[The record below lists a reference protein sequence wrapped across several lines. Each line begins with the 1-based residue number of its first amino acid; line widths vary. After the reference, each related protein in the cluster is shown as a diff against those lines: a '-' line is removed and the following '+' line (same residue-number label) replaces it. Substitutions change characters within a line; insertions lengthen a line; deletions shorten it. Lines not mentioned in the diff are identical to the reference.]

1 MTNVSRETLILQA
14 YPAAAAMLQKFH
26 DLLAVEG
33 PIRGLIGPKEVE
45 KLWDRHIGNSLVL
58 EELLP
63 EGCSLID
70 VGTGAGLPGIPIA
83 IVRPDLEVHLVEPM
97 QRRIDFLELAVGEL
111 ELSNTQI
118 HRARAEQLH
127 GQSVADLVTA
137 RAVASVKELI
147 EWCEPLLNPHGRL
160 VLLKGEKAEIELKEA
175 KPTMHKHGL
184 VLDDIVLLGE
194 GLLLEPTRAVV
205 LIRK

>member
-1 MTNVSRETLILQA
+1 MTDVSRETLISQA
-14 YPAAAAMLQKFH
+14 YPEAIQKLKIFH
-26 DLLAVEG
+26 DLLATEG

-58 EELLP
+58 ETLLP
-63 EGCSLID
+63 DGCSLID

-83 IVRPDLEVHLVEPM
+83 IARPDLEIHLVEPM
-97 QRRIDFLELAVGEL
+97 QRRVEFLELAIAKLGL
-111 ELSNTQI
+111 TNTQI

-127 GQSVADLVTA
+127 GQLVADLVTA
-137 RAVASVKELI
+137 RAVASVRELI

-175 KPTMHKHGL
+175 KPAMHKHGL
-184 VLDDIVLLGE
+184 VLDDVVLLGE
-194 GLLLEPTRAVV
+194 GLLAEPTRAVV

>member
-1 MTNVSRETLILQA
+1 MTDVSRETLILQA
-14 YPAAAAMLQKFH
+14 YPESALKLQQFH

-58 EELLP
+58 ETLLP
-63 EGCSLID
+63 DGCSLID
-70 VGTGAGLPGIPIA
+70 IGTGAGLPGIPIA
-83 IVRPDLEVHLVEPM
+83 IVRPDLEIHLVEQM
-97 QRRIDFLELAVGEL
+97 QRRVEFLELAVQQL
-111 ELSNTQI
+111 DLINVQI

-127 GQSVADLVTA
+127 GQLVADLVTA
-137 RAVASVKELI
+137 RAVAAVKELI
-147 EWCEPLLNPHGRL
+147 EWCEPLLNSHARL
-160 VLLKGEKAEIELKEA
+160 VLLKGEKAEIEIKA
-175 KPTMHKHGL
+175 ARPTLHKHGL

-194 GLLLEPTRAVV
+194 GILTEPTRAVV

>member
-1 MTNVSRETLILQA
+1 MINVSRETLILQA
-14 YPAAAAMLQKFH
+14 YPEAAAKLKQFH

-33 PIRGLIGPKEVE
+33 PIRGLIGPREVE

-58 EELLP
+58 ESLLP
-63 EGCSLID
+63 DGCSLID

-83 IVRPDLEVHLVEPM
+83 IARPDLEVHLVEPM
-97 QRRIDFLELAVGEL
+97 QRRVEFLELAVAQL
-111 ELSNTQI
+111 DLTNTQI
-118 HRARAEQLH
+118 HRARAEQLA
-127 GQSVADLVTA
+127 GQLVADLVTA

-147 EWCEPLLNPHGRL
+147 EWCEPLLNSHGRL
-160 VLLKGEKAEIELKEA
+160 VLLKGDKAEVELKEA
-175 KPTMHKHGL
+175 KPSMHKHGL

-194 GLLLEPTRAVV
+194 GIVAEPTRAVV

>member
-14 YPAAAAMLQKFH
+14 YPEAANQLQQFH

-33 PIRGLIGPKEVE
+33 PIRGLLGPKEVE

-58 EELLP
+58 ESLLP

-70 VGTGAGLPGIPIA
+70 IGTGAGLPGIPIA
-83 IVRPDLEVHLVEPM
+83 IARPDLEIHLVEPM
-97 QRRIDFLELAVGEL
+97 QRRIEFLELAVAKLG
-111 ELSNTQI
+111 LSNTQI

-127 GQSVADLVTA
+127 GQLVADLVTA
-137 RAVASVKELI
+137 RAVASVKDLI
-147 EWCEPLLNPHGRL
+147 QWCEPLLNSHGRL

-184 VLDDIVLLGE
+184 VLDDIVLLGQD
-194 GLLLEPTRAVV
+194 LLIEPTRAVV

>member
-1 MTNVSRETLILQA
+1 MTDVSRETLISQA
-14 YPAAAAMLQKFH
+14 YPEAIQKLKIFH
-26 DLLAVEG
+26 DLLATEG

-58 EELLP
+58 ETLLP
-63 EGCSLID
+63 DGCSLID

-83 IVRPDLEVHLVEPM
+83 IARPDLEIHLVEPM
-97 QRRIDFLELAVGEL
+97 QRRVEFLELAIARLGL
-111 ELSNTQI
+111 INTQI

-127 GQSVADLVTA
+127 GQLVADLVTA
-137 RAVASVKELI
+137 RAVASVRELI

-175 KPTMHKHGL
+175 KPAMHKHGL
-184 VLDDIVLLGE
+184 VLDDVVLLGE
-194 GLLLEPTRAVV
+194 GLLAEPTRAVV

>member
-14 YPAAAAMLQKFH
+14 YPAAAAKLQKFH

-97 QRRIDFLELAVGEL
+97 QRRIDFLELAVAEL

-127 GQSVADLVTA
+127 GQLVADLVTA

>member
-14 YPAAAAMLQKFH
+14 YPAAAAKLQKFH

-97 QRRIDFLELAVGEL
+97 QRRIDFLELAVSEL
-111 ELSNTQI
+111 DLSNTQI

-127 GQSVADLVTA
+127 GQLVADLVTA

-175 KPTMHKHGL
+175 KPSMHKHGL

-194 GLLLEPTRAVV
+194 GLLFEPTRAVV

>member
-1 MTNVSRETLILQA
+1 MTNVSRETMILQA
-14 YPAAAAMLQKFH
+14 YPEAAVKLKQFH

-33 PIRGLIGPKEVE
+33 PIRGLIGPREAE

-58 EELLP
+58 ESLLP
-63 EGCSLID
+63 DGCSLID

-83 IVRPDLEVHLVEPM
+83 IARPDLEVHLVEPM
-97 QRRIDFLELAVGEL
+97 QRRVEFLELAVAQL
-111 ELSNTQI
+111 DLTNTQI
-118 HRARAEQLH
+118 HRARAEQLA
-127 GQSVADLVTA
+127 GQLVADLVTA

-147 EWCEPLLNPHGRL
+147 EWCEPLLNSHGRL
-160 VLLKGEKAEIELKEA
+160 VLLKGDKAEVELKEA
-175 KPTMHKHGL
+175 KPSMHKHGL

-194 GLLLEPTRAVV
+194 GIVAEPTRAVV

>member
-14 YPAAAAMLQKFH
+14 YPEAAAKLKQFH

-33 PIRGLIGPKEVE
+33 PIRGLIGPREVE

-58 EELLP
+58 ESLLP
-63 EGCSLID
+63 DGCSLID

-83 IVRPDLEVHLVEPM
+83 IARPDLEVHLVEPM
-97 QRRIDFLELAVGEL
+97 QRRVEFLELAVAQL
-111 ELSNTQI
+111 DLTNTQI
-118 HRARAEQLH
+118 HRARAEQLA
-127 GQSVADLVTA
+127 GQLVADLVTA

-147 EWCEPLLNPHGRL
+147 EWCEPLLNSHGRL
-160 VLLKGEKAEIELKEA
+160 VLLKGDKAEVELKEA
-175 KPTMHKHGL
+175 KPSMHKHGL

-194 GLLLEPTRAVV
+194 GIVAEPTRAVV

>member
-14 YPAAAAMLQKFH
+14 YPEAAAKLKKFH

-33 PIRGLIGPKEVE
+33 PIRGLIGPREVE

-58 EELLP
+58 ESLLP
-63 EGCSLID
+63 DGCSLID

-83 IVRPDLEVHLVEPM
+83 IARPDLEVHLVEPM
-97 QRRIDFLELAVGEL
+97 QRRVEFLELAVKQLGL
-111 ELSNTQI
+111 TNTQI
-118 HRARAEQLH
+118 HRARAEQLA
-127 GQSVADLVTA
+127 GQLVADLVTA

-147 EWCEPLLNPHGRL
+147 EWCEPLLNSHGRL
-160 VLLKGEKAEIELKEA
+160 VLLKGDKAEVELKEA
-175 KPTMHKHGL
+175 KPSMHKHGL

-194 GLLLEPTRAVV
+194 GIVAEPTRAVV

>member
-14 YPAAAAMLQKFH
+14 YPEAANQLQQFH

-58 EELLP
+58 ESLLP

-70 VGTGAGLPGIPIA
+70 IGTGAGLPGIPIA
-83 IVRPDLEVHLVEPM
+83 IARPDLEIHLVEPM
-97 QRRIDFLELAVGEL
+97 QRRIEFLELAVAKL
-111 ELSNTQI
+111 DLSNTQI

-127 GQSVADLVTA
+127 GQLVADLVTA

-147 EWCEPLLNPHGRL
+147 EWCEPLLNSHGRL

-194 GLLLEPTRAVV
+194 DLLIEPTRAVV

>member
-14 YPAAAAMLQKFH
+14 YPEAASQLQQFH

-33 PIRGLIGPKEVE
+33 PIRGLIGPKEAE
-45 KLWDRHIGNSLVL
+45 KLRDRHIGNSLVL
-58 EELLP
+58 ESLLP

-70 VGTGAGLPGIPIA
+70 IGTGAGLPGIPIA
-83 IVRPDLEVHLVEPM
+83 IARPDLEIHLVEPM
-97 QRRIDFLELAVGEL
+97 QRRIEFLELAVAKLG
-111 ELSNTQI
+111 LSNTQI

-127 GQSVADLVTA
+127 GQLVADLVTA

-147 EWCEPLLNPHGRL
+147 EWCEPLLNSHGRL

-194 GLLLEPTRAVV
+194 DLLIEPTRAVV

>member
-14 YPAAAAMLQKFH
+14 YPEAVNQLQQFH

-33 PIRGLIGPKEVE
+33 PIRGLLGPKEVE

-58 EELLP
+58 ESLLP

-70 VGTGAGLPGIPIA
+70 IGTGAGLPGIPIA
-83 IVRPDLEVHLVEPM
+83 IARPDLEIHLVEPM
-97 QRRIDFLELAVGEL
+97 QRRIEFLELAVAKLG
-111 ELSNTQI
+111 LSNTQI

-127 GQSVADLVTA
+127 GQLVADLVTA
-137 RAVASVKELI
+137 RAVASVKDLI
-147 EWCEPLLNPHGRL
+147 QWCEPLLNSHGRL

-184 VLDDIVLLGE
+184 VLDDIVLLGQD
-194 GLLLEPTRAVV
+194 LLIEPTRAVV

>member
-14 YPAAAAMLQKFH
+14 YPEAANQLQQFH
-26 DLLAVEG
+26 DLLAAEG

-58 EELLP
+58 ESLLP

-70 VGTGAGLPGIPIA
+70 IGTGAGLPGIPIA
-83 IVRPDLEVHLVEPM
+83 IARPDLEIHLVEPM
-97 QRRIDFLELAVGEL
+97 QRRIEFLELAVAKLG
-111 ELSNTQI
+111 LSNTQI

-127 GQSVADLVTA
+127 GQLVADLVTA

-147 EWCEPLLNPHGRL
+147 EWCEPLLNSHGRL

-175 KPTMHKHGL
+175 KPTMHRHGL

-194 GLLLEPTRAVV
+194 DLLIEPTRAVV

>member
-14 YPAAAAMLQKFH
+14 YPEAANQLQQFH

-33 PIRGLIGPKEVE
+33 PIRGLIGPNEVA

-58 EELLP
+58 ESLLP

-70 VGTGAGLPGIPIA
+70 IGTGAGLPGIPIA
-83 IVRPDLEVHLVEPM
+83 IARPDLEIHLVEPM
-97 QRRIDFLELAVGEL
+97 QRRIEFLELAVAKLG
-111 ELSNTQI
+111 LSNTQI

-127 GQSVADLVTA
+127 GQLVADLVTA

-147 EWCEPLLNPHGRL
+147 EWCEPLLNSHGRL
-160 VLLKGEKAEIELKEA
+160 VLLKGDKAEIELKAA

-194 GLLLEPTRAVV
+194 DLLIEPTRAVV

>member
-14 YPAAAAMLQKFH
+14 YPEAANQLQQFH

-58 EELLP
+58 ESLLP

-70 VGTGAGLPGIPIA
+70 IGTGAGLPGIPIA
-83 IVRPDLEVHLVEPM
+83 IVRPDLEIHLVEPM
-97 QRRIDFLELAVGEL
+97 QRRIEFLELAVAKLG
-111 ELSNTQI
+111 LSNTQI

-127 GQSVADLVTA
+127 GQLVADLVTA

-147 EWCEPLLNPHGRL
+147 EWCEPLLNSHGRL

-175 KPTMHKHGL
+175 KPTMHRHGL

-194 GLLLEPTRAVV
+194 DLLIEPTRAVV